1 MPFVRSMSFRF
12 RLVSSMGLSPVSF
25 DIAIAVASLRDVK
38 AIRES
43 ILFSCGIFG
52 ILDVCLYFGFSH
64 VKP

>member
-1 MPFVRSMSFRF
+1 
-12 RLVSSMGLSPVSF
+12 MGLSPVSF